1 MTIRSNHPWRRRRRS
16 KIGRTLWPVTT
27 EDVRLPRTAQ
37 GFAERMAYACQK
49 DPAEIARRVRV
60 RRVVT
65 ALTVGWA
72 VIVPILIGYGVT
84 GRDREPEIISIAAL
98 LTVTLPFLAAVI
110 ATHGRRFGL
119 GSAYVILTLL
129 MVLPAIWVA
138 QLR

>member
-1 MTIRSNHPWRRRRRS
+1 MKS
-16 KIGRTLWPVTT
+16 
-27 EDVRLPRTAQ
+27 VRLARTAQ

-49 DPAEIARRVRV
+49 DPAEIARRLRI

-84 GRDREPEIISIAAL
+84 GRENEPEIISIAAL
-98 LTVTLPFLAAVI
+98 LTVMMPFLAAVI

-129 MVLPAIWVA
+129 MVLPAVWVA

>member
-1 MTIRSNHPWRRRRRS
+1 M
-16 KIGRTLWPVTT
+16 TT
-27 EDVRLPRTAQ
+27 EDVRLARAAQ

-49 DPAEIARRVRV
+49 DPAEIARRLRT

-65 ALTVGWA
+65 ALTAGWA
-72 VIVPILIGYGVT
+72 VVVPILILYGVT
-84 GRDREPEIISIAAL
+84 GRQRETEVIAIAAL

-119 GSAYVILTLL
+119 GAAYVVLTLL

-138 QLR
+138 QLS

>member
-1 MTIRSNHPWRRRRRS
+1 M
-16 KIGRTLWPVTT
+16 TT
-27 EDVRLPRTAQ
+27 EDVRLARTAQ

-60 RRVVT
+60 RRVTT
-65 ALTVGWA
+65 ALIVGWA
-72 VIVPILIGYGVT
+72 VIVPILIVYGVT

-98 LTVTLPFLAAVI
+98 MTVLLPFLSAVI
-110 ATHGRRFGL
+110 ATQGRRFGL
-119 GSAYVILTLL
+119 GSVYVILTLL

>member
-1 MTIRSNHPWRRRRRS
+1 M
-16 KIGRTLWPVTT
+16 TT

-60 RRVVT
+60 RRVTT
-65 ALTVGWA
+65 ALLVGWA
-72 VIVPILIGYGVT
+72 VIVPILVVYGVT
-84 GRDREPEIISIAAL
+84 GRRHEPEIISIAAA
-98 LTVTLPFLAAVI
+98 LTVGLPFLAAVI

-119 GSAYVILTLL
+119 GGTYVVLTLL